1 MSYTGEY
8 NQNATAMLLRKWLRI
23 KFTAFISGKSLPRK
37 QHQLTRKNLYI
48 FPSRLGFFYLFFTL
62 LLWLLGTNYQNNLLL
77 ALCYLQLCMM
87 LVSIFHC
94 YFNMLALKVQVLKSE
109 PVFCKELAMITLNLV
124 NTNKHYRQGL
134 TGAFSGEELT
144 QVQWASKQH
153 TSITLALKTNKRG
166 LLQVPR
172 VELRSYYPLGL
183 LRCWTLLSL
192 DEQVVVYPKAV
203 QGIKQSIISNEE
215 AAALSDRTHDRQSDD
230 MELADL
236 HRYVQGDSVNLIAWK
251 QYARRGVL
259 YKKHYQSHLQPC
271 IDLKYS
277 DYPTANN
284 EKKLQYLCFDALQLE
299 QTQEYSL
306 QLPNIYLAPASGPAH
321 LRAVLTALANFED
334 RDALSAGSGHG

>member
-1 MSYTGEY
+1 
-8 NQNATAMLLRKWLRI
+8 MLLRKWLRI
-23 KFTAFISGKSLPRK
+23 KFIAFISKKNLPSK
-37 QHQLTRKNLYI
+37 QHLLTRKNLYI
-48 FPSRLGFFYLFFTL
+48 FPSRLGFFYLLFTL

-109 PVFCKELAMITLNLV
+109 PIFCEELALICLNLA
-124 NTNKHYRQGL
+124 NTNKYYRQGL
-134 TGAFSGEELT
+134 SIAFSGAEFT
-144 QVQWASKQH
+144 PVQWDSKQL
-153 TSITLALKTNKRG
+153 TRATLVLKTNKRG
-166 LLQVPR
+166 LMQVPR

-183 LRCWTLLSL
+183 LRCWSLLSL
-192 DEQVVVYPKAV
+192 DEQVLVYPKAIP
-203 QGIKQSIISNEE
+203 GIKQSIILNEE
-215 AAALSDRTHDRQSDD
+215 AAALSDRTHNRQSDD

-277 DYPTANN
+277 DYPAASN
-284 EKKLQYLCFDALQLE
+284 EQKLQHLCFAALQLE

-306 QLPNIYLAPASGPAH
+306 QLPNVYLSPASGPAH
-321 LRAVLTALANFED
+321 LQAVLTALANFED
-334 RDALSAGSGHG
+334 SDASVAGSGHG